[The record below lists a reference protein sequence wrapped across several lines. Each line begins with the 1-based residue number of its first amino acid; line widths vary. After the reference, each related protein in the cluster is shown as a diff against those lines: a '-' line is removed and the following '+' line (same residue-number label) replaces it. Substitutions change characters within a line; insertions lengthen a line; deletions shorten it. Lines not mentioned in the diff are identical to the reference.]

1 MRRSG
6 NSVLF
11 VSLYNWHNSKQIP
24 PEVHHMVSPGRKWVL
39 NHGKIWKKKSELSVQ
54 SYLSL
59 VTETGSRFAGSKSEL
74 ISGASSSAV
83 KFCLMISSVFCFFC
97 NSCFFRTVVACS
109 DSRFSILFRS
119 LLELGILVT
128 PRS

>member
-1 MRRSG
+1 MAS
-6 NSVLF
+6 S
-11 VSLYNWHNSKQIP
+11 
-24 PEVHHMVSPGRKWVL
+24 GRKWVL

-83 KFCLMISSVFCFFC
+83 KFCLMIE
-97 NSCFFRTVVACS
+97 T
-109 DSRFSILFRS
+109 LFR
-119 LLELGILVT
+119 ELKYAIGLTSFHARKPVIRIKVRYNV
-128 PRS
+128 PKIMPMIYCA

>member
-1 MRRSG
+1 MA
-6 NSVLF
+6 L
-11 VSLYNWHNSKQIP
+11 
-24 PEVHHMVSPGRKWVL
+24 PGRKWVL

-74 ISGASSSAV
+74 ISGELSSAV

-97 NSCFFRTVVACS
+97 NSCFSRTVAACS
-109 DSRFSILFRS
+109 DLRFSIRFWI